1 MVDQL
6 VLEGCDFSADV
17 PLRHCLDEERPVLD
31 AETVHSP
38 LGLILLTEEQSQFAQ
53 PVQVDVGSAGL
64 LRGFDADG
72 EKRRRWGQCVRPQV
86 DDDGP
91 CGVKPLQEALGA
103 AEIHLFNI
111 PSVSL
116 MGQPTTRKQKRDISS
131 VPEPMLRYKEEFQL
145 KLNLICRYNET
156 LYICSNPQITNL
168 RCYNEINNVIL

>member
-38 LGLILLTEEQSQFAQ
+38 LGLIFLTEQQPQFAQ
-53 PVQVDVGSAGL
+53 PVQVDVGPAGL
-64 LRGFDADG
+64 FRGLDADG
-72 EKRRRWGQCVRPQV
+72 EKRRRWGQCVWPQV

-91 CGVKPLQEALGA
+91 CGVKPLQEPLGA
-103 AEIHLFNI
+103 AEIHLFHI

-116 MGQPTTRKQKRDISS
+116 MGQPTTRKEKGDISP
-131 VPEPMLRYKEEFQL
+131 VPEP
-145 KLNLICRYNET
+145 T
-156 LYICSNPQITNL
+156 LLYMA
-168 RCYNEINNVIL
+168 